1 METSVLAY
9 VGRYQKE
16 NFRREKSSVC
26 PNYWGSFSRKKN
38 WMDIFSFS
46 VFSRNKK
53 SDGYFQL
60 FGIFK
65 KKNQMDFFSFSVF
78 SRGHFHADLLSD

>member
-1 METSVLAY
+1 
-9 VGRYQKE
+9 
-16 NFRREKSSVC
+16 
-26 PNYWGSFSRKKN
+26 
-38 WMDIFSFS
+38 MDIFSFS